1 MAYLEKL
8 PQGIRTALEKLECP
22 SIDLTSFVQGQSP
35 KNARVAIITTAAL
48 STRDDRRFGIGE
60 YDYRVIPG
68 NVQTGDLIMSHV
80 SPNYDRTGFQQDL
93 NTVFPID
100 RLRELALDQQIDSVA
115 DYHYSLMGSTDP
127 RLMESTADTIASMLI
142 RDSVNTLI
150 LAPV

>member
-1 MAYLEKL
+1 MAYLDKL
-8 PQGIRTALEKLECP
+8 PQGIRAALEKLECP
-22 SIDLTSFVQGQSP
+22 SIELTSFVQRQSP
-35 KNARVAIITTAAL
+35 KKARVAIVTTAAL
-48 STRDDRRFGIGE
+48 STREDKKFGIGE

-68 NVQTGDLIMSHV
+68 DVQTGDLIMSHV

-100 RLRELALDQQIDSVA
+100 RLRELESDKEIDSVA

-127 RLMESTADTIASMLI
+127 RLMESTAETIASMLKK
-142 RDSVNTLI
+142 DSVNTLL